1 MRKLLKTI
9 FIIIIV
15 AVLGRQLQIVLD
27 SRIDAAAGPWLQHG
41 KASSMRVYWH
51 TPTASP
57 TAASVFA
64 VDTGQMVQ
72 SVRLHGTR
80 RSHSITFDALQ
91 AASHYEYVLQSP
103 ATADATR
110 HAFRTPPAGADSSV
124 RLWLLGDPGRDGEIA
139 QRVQAAARQWMSM
152 HVLPDATR
160 PRSGQPDLLLTSG
173 DNAYT
178 SGRFNEYRKAL
189 LQPLASEL
197 AATSFWP
204 AYGNHDARR
213 RAFFKL
219 FTFPANAESGG
230 MASDSQRYYAFDY
243 GPVHVIMLDSQS
255 SLRPGRII
263 PGKPD
268 MLDWLQRDLQHNTL
282 PWTIVVLHHPPFS
295 KGSNDSDAASG
306 SDWRQR
312 VVREDIVPLLEQA
325 DVDLVL
331 AGHSHSY
338 ERSHLLAGH
347 YGRSPSLTEAMLR
360 QRGNGPGDIYRK
372 DSDCRTQ
379 CGTVY
384 VVLGSSSK
392 IDQAPL
398 DHPAMAVATASAGS
412 LVIDVDRDCLQA
424 NMIDQ
429 HGRSADV
436 FVVEKTAAGSA
447 CSEQVAVAAPCC
459 KPIAHRIARM
469 DDPHSNT

>member
-15 AVLGRQLQIVLD
+15 AVLGRQLQIMLD

-41 KASSMRVYWH
+41 QASSMRVYWH

-57 TAASVFA
+57 TAATVFA
-64 VDTGQMVQ
+64 ADTGQVVQ
-72 SVRLHGTR
+72 SVRLDGTR

-91 AASHYEYVLQSP
+91 AESRYEYVLQWP
-103 ATADATR
+103 ATTDATR

-139 QRVQAAARQWMSM
+139 QRVQAAARQWMST
-152 HVLPDATR
+152 HVLSTHVVPDATR
-160 PRSGQPDLLLTSG
+160 SPTGQPDLLLTSG

-178 SGRFNEYRKAL
+178 SGRFNEYREAL

-197 AATSFWP
+197 TGTSFWP

-230 MASDSQRYYAFDY
+230 IASGSQRYYAFDY
-243 GPVHVIMLDSQS
+243 GPVHVVMLDSQS
-255 SLRPGRII
+255 SLRLD
-263 PGKPD
+263 KPD
-268 MLDWLQRDLQHNTL
+268 MLNWLQRDLQHNTL
-282 PWTIVVLHHPPFS
+282 PWTIVVLHHPPYS

-347 YGRSPSLTEAMLR
+347 YGSSPSLTEAMLR
-360 QRGNGPGDIYRK
+360 QRGKGPGDIYRK
-372 DSDCRTQ
+372 DSDCHTQ

-384 VVLGSSSK
+384 LVLGSSSK

-398 DHPAMAVATASAGS
+398 DHPAMAVATATAGS
-412 LVIDVDRDCLQA
+412 LIIDVDRDCLQA

-436 FVVEKTAAGSA
+436 FVLDKTAAGSA
-447 CSEQVAVAAPCC
+447 CSMPIMAA
-459 KPIAHRIARM
+459 AH
-469 DDPHSNT
+469 

>member
-41 KASSMRVYWH
+41 QASSMRIYWH

-57 TAASVFA
+57 TAATVFA
-64 VDTGQMVQ
+64 VDTGQVVQ
-72 SVRLHGTR
+72 SVRLDGTR

-91 AASHYEYVLQSP
+91 AGSSYEYVLQSP
-103 ATADATR
+103 ATTDAMR
-110 HAFRTPPAGADSSV
+110 HAFRTEPAGADSSV
-124 RLWLLGDPGRDGEIA
+124 RLWLLGDPGRNSEIA
-139 QRVQAAARQWMSM
+139 QRVQTAARQWMSRHVSPT
-152 HVLPDATR
+152 HVLPHATR
-160 PRSGQPDLLLTSG
+160 SPTGQPDLLLTNG

-178 SGRFNEYRKAL
+178 SGRFKEYREAL

-197 AATSFWP
+197 AETSFWP

-230 MASDSQRYYAFDY
+230 IASASQRYYAFDY
-243 GPVHVIMLDSQS
+243 GPIHVVMLDSQS
-255 SLRPGRII
+255 SLRL
-263 PGKPD
+263 GKSD

-282 PWTIVVLHHPPFS
+282 PWTIVVLHHPPYS

-312 VVREDIVPLLEQA
+312 VVRKDIVPLLEQA

-347 YGRSPSLTEAMLR
+347 YGRSSSLTEAMLR

-392 IDQAPL
+392 IDRAPL

-412 LVIDVDRDCLQA
+412 LIIDVDRDCLQA

-436 FVVEKTAAGSA
+436 FLLDKSAAGSA
-447 CSEQVAVAAPCC
+447 CSEPEMAAAP
-459 KPIAHRIARM
+459 
-469 DDPHSNT
+469 

>member
-15 AVLGRQLQIVLD
+15 AVLGRQLQIMLD

-41 KASSMRVYWH
+41 QASSMRVYWH
-51 TPTASP
+51 TPTARP
-57 TAASVFA
+57 TAATVFA
-64 VDTGQMVQ
+64 ADTGQVVQ
-72 SVRLHGTR
+72 SVRLDGTR

-91 AASHYEYVLQSP
+91 AESRYEYVLQSP
-103 ATADATR
+103 ATTDATR

-139 QRVQAAARQWMSM
+139 QRVQAAARQWMST
-152 HVLPDATR
+152 HVVPDATR
-160 PRSGQPDLLLTSG
+160 SPTGQPDLLLTSG

-178 SGRFNEYRKAL
+178 SGRFNEYREAL

-197 AATSFWP
+197 AGTSFWP

-219 FTFPANAESGG
+219 FSFPANAESGG
-230 MASDSQRYYAFDY
+230 IASGSQRYYAFDY
-243 GPVHVIMLDSQS
+243 GPVHVVMLDSQS
-255 SLRPGRII
+255 SLRLD
-263 PGKPD
+263 KPD
-268 MLDWLQRDLQHNTL
+268 MLNWLQRDLQHNTL
-282 PWTIVVLHHPPFS
+282 PWTIVVLHHPPYS

-347 YGRSPSLTEAMLR
+347 YGSSPSLTEAMLR

-372 DSDCRTQ
+372 DSDCHTQ

-384 VVLGSSSK
+384 LVLGSSSK

-398 DHPAMAVATASAGS
+398 DHPAMAVATATAGS
-412 LVIDVDRDCLQA
+412 LIIDVDRDCLQA

-429 HGRSADV
+429 HGRSGDV
-436 FVVEKTAAGSA
+436 FVLDKSATGSA
-447 CSEQVAVAAPCC
+447 CSEPVVAAAP
-459 KPIAHRIARM
+459 
-469 DDPHSNT
+469 